1 MKTEAKKDPF
11 NWPAQNRSDLMSL
24 SVLDGKKDNVEIK
37 TKACIQKNRE
47 SSENLNTQ
55 DIKGTVTFSNFYR
68 SLAKSL
74 GKVRS

>member
-37 TKACIQKNRE
+37 TKACIQK
-47 SSENLNTQ
+47 
-55 DIKGTVTFSNFYR
+55 I
-68 SLAKSL
+68 
-74 GKVRS
+74 VRAQKI